1 MLRKVI
7 YKISLKFLSKRIV
20 KNPFDNRQRKNTL
33 PLLFGFYIKK
43 NNLIKNKVLLTMKR
57 IKENFINIVL
67 FEPEIP
73 ANTGNIG
80 RLCVGLDIKL
90 HLIEPLGFKLT
101 AKEIKRAGM
110 DYWKNLDI
118 ERYSS
123 LDDFFGKTKS
133 NNIGNISFYFASTKA
148 TKSYFDIK
156 YCDGDYIIF
165 GKESAGLPDVFHSF
179 YKERGISIPMSGKIR
194 SINLSNS
201 CAIIA
206 YEALRQLT
214 MNN

>member
-1 MLRKVI
+1 MK
-7 YKISLKFLSKRIV
+7 KI
-20 KNPFDNRQRKNTL
+20 
-33 PLLFGFYIKK
+33 
-43 NNLIKNKVLLTMKR
+43 MK
-57 IKENFINIVL
+57 EFINIVL

-101 AKEIKRAGM
+101 AREIKRAGM
-110 DYWKNLDI
+110 DYWGDLNL

-123 LDDFFGKTKS
+123 LDDFFMKTKS
-133 NNIGNISFYFASTKA
+133 NTVDSVNFYFASTKA
-148 TKSYFDIK
+148 QRSYLDIK
-156 YCDGDYIIF
+156 YKKGDYIIF
-165 GKESAGLPDVFHSF
+165 GKESAGLPNVFHTF

-206 YEALRQLT
+206 YEALRQLR
-214 MNN
+214 